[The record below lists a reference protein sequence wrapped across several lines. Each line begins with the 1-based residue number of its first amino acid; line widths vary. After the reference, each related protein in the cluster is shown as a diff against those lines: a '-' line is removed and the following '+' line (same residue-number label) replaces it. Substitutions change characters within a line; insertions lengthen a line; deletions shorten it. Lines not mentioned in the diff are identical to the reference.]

1 MPLVLTLYKP
11 RDPSDRQRESRTLDE
26 GTLSIGR
33 GPGNNWMLQDPA
45 QHLSKTHCLVKS
57 RPGGGYLLIDQS
69 SNGVFLNGAKQR
81 MERDAPAAVADGDE
95 FVIGDYLIRVSEVE
109 ALNSRTVTASA
120 ASAPGQA
127 SSARYTTST
136 TTTLCASTS
145 RLRST
150 IRVA

>member
-69 SNGVFLNGAKQR
+69 SNGVLLSCCCNDTPT
-81 MERDAPAAVADGDE
+81 M
-95 FVIGDYLIRVSEVE
+95 
-109 ALNSRTVTASA
+109 TA
-120 ASAPGQA
+120 ASTK
-127 SSARYTTST
+127 RIV
-136 TTTLCASTS
+136 
-145 RLRST
+145 RSIELKFLLMIDT
-150 IRVA
+150 ALSG